1 MKSRQARTLAAS
13 GAVLATL
20 LTAGVASAQY
30 YAPPPP
36 PGYGYVEADGPRFR
50 GGISLNGGALIVP
63 GVVNIGSIGV
73 QGQLGVQINNQ
84 WGVYAIPSFDVI
96 VGSLG
101 GIGIG
106 AGVLAE
112 FTFPGLPI
120 SLAAGPE
127 AGLFV
132 AIGGS
137 GCDSN
142 VGTCSS
148 AGGALYGGRLRF
160 EYHPIIVR
168 RGIRRRALTLG
179 ADLRFLTGAFGASSV
194 NSSGDGTVSASSS
207 FVISPALF
215 IGYTAF

>member
-13 GAVLATL
+13 GAVLASL

-36 PGYGYVEADGPRFR
+36 PGYVEVDGPRFR
-50 GGISLNGGALIVP
+50 GGISLNGGALVVP
-63 GVVNIGSIGV
+63 GVVTIGSIGV
-73 QGQLGVQINNQ
+73 QGQLGVQINDQ

-96 VGSLG
+96 IGSLG

-112 FTFPGLPI
+112 YTFPGLPI

-137 GCDSN
+137 GCDST
-142 VGTCSS
+142 VGTCSA

-168 RGIRRRALTLG
+168 RGIRRRALTIG
-179 ADLRFLTGAFGASSV
+179 ADFRFLTGDFGASTV
-194 NSSGDGTVSASSS
+194 NTSGNGTVSASANS
-207 FVISPALF
+207 FALSPALF